1 MYISKT
7 LGRYNF
13 ANTAEKQ
20 WCVQMIMPD
29 GKGLSETWPE
39 DEEPDI
45 DGVPPSQVLDL
56 IEERL
61 KSYWISTRR
70 EETLARI
77 AAYREQSE
85 QLDDAWARRLIA
97 SLERQIRDLEGYL
110 AEEATAKE

>member
-20 WCVQMIMPD
+20 WCVQMRMPD

-61 KSYWISTRR
+61 KSYWISTGRD
-70 EETLARI
+70 ETLARI
-77 AAYREQSE
+77 AVYREQSE
-85 QLDDAWARRLIA
+85 QLDDAWARLHIVA
-97 SLERQIRDLEGYL
+97 YERKIKALKGYL
-110 AEEATAKE
+110 AEEATEQE

>member
-1 MYISKT
+1 MYITKT

-20 WCVQMIMPD
+20 WCVQMRMPD

-45 DGVPPSQVLDL
+45 DGVPPSQVLDM

-77 AAYREQSE
+77 AAYREQAE
-85 QLDDAWARRLIA
+85 QLDDAWARRQIEAHDRRIADLKPYLITETDA
-97 SLERQIRDLEGYL
+97 
-110 AEEATAKE
+110 A

>member
-1 MYISKT
+1 MYITKT

-20 WCVQMIMPD
+20 WCVQMRMPD

-70 EETLARI
+70 DETLARI

-85 QLDDAWARRLIA
+85 QLDDAWARLHIA
-97 SLERQIRDLEGYL
+97 AYERKIRSLENYL
-110 AEEATAKE
+110 ITESDAA

>member
-1 MYISKT
+1 MYITKT

-39 DEEPDI
+39 EEEPDI

-77 AAYREQSE
+77 AAYREKSE
-85 QLDDAWARRLIA
+85 ELDDAWARRLIA
-97 SLERQIRDLEGYL
+97 SLERKIRELEIYL
-110 AEEATAKE
+110 AEEATEKE

>member
-1 MYISKT
+1 MYITKT

-20 WCVQMIMPD
+20 WCVDMRMPD
-29 GKGLSETWPE
+29 GKGLSEKWPE

-45 DGVPPSQVLDL
+45 DGVPPSQVLDM

-61 KSYWISTRR
+61 KSYWIATGRD
-70 EETLARI
+70 EKLARI

-85 QLDDAWARRLIA
+85 QLDDAWARRQIA
-97 SLERQIRDLEGYL
+97 SYERRIRELENHL
-110 AEEATAKE
+110 AEESAEKE